1 MPAGTP
7 PDIELQPS
15 RSTSSTKLVTAGN
28 TVSSAEVA
36 FNVDGEKSQLQLYR
50 AAELQKTR
58 TATAAASTSQ
68 MQRSASCTLKYK
80 ERLTRARSTSQV
92 QRSAS
97 GTLRG
102 GKPGEESSEMA
113 ADLAKTAALVESAL
127 RSVG

>member
-58 TATAAASTSQ
+58 TAAAAASASQ

-102 GKPGEESSEMA
+102 GKPGEENSEMA